1 MRIAV
6 TTLGLMLLA
15 VSGCSQQPRPT
26 ADQPSAS
33 ITAQPTASPGERQPV
48 LSDTARSV
56 DSRGGHAAWK
66 ELKVDI
72 PAGAVPTGHTV
83 TIRSGDEIG
92 TLTGPYGTEIAGRP
106 LSVDHDLPLVSA
118 LTLSWD
124 LPKLT
129 AAQRGSVVLARWNPT
144 AHAWAYTSEKPV
156 WHGTVLTVAVRD
168 FSVLTWVAN
177 IGQTTGQIAGAR
189 VDEPKCNGKGL
200 PPWVSSTVDPD
211 QDLSAAAI
219 RVCFEPDKD
228 SRVTVRVANNRTFS
242 QEMSMVHGGQQWAW
256 TWRGDDEYD
265 PKWIVYSVAQNVL
278 DSPTRHL
285 IPPLKTHAV
294 GIARPKEPGSYHI
307 EARMSADAITVLADA
322 VAFGANESSIAADS
336 PAVTAAVQALYE
348 CGGKELL
355 GKPNLRNIAELGR
368 TVANAIGGCAKELM
382 EPDSEFGR
390 RFEDLS
396 RAMIAKGGLSQT
408 AAIQSNRIAREL
420 VSAFKIITAGKIAFY
435 LSDQFANAL
444 VGPLSWSVNGR
455 GTPQQLGQW
464 TPTCSSVE
472 TDSNRLYK
480 NLALQDRFADTSK
493 ELWQFK
499 DFAGAA
505 RTAIG
510 PLDKCSQSFRAS
522 LAGRLAAGWA
532 DTKTA
537 SIVAAAIMRGLPA
550 VSIET
555 LLQAEAPAMCRHPAG
570 RLVNGSLPVA
580 DPLANGYAG
589 IRLGGVEFTR
599 PLPPATTDLNADGI
613 QDTAVAFDCSAGG
626 VTWPEIIAIYGP
638 GPTLIGSID
647 LDRYVQTE
655 HSDVMSFKIQGHR
668 IAVQWISY
676 EGAGFDE
683 QAWHGYLKLSD
694 GTVTVTDI
702 KRG

>member
-1 MRIAV
+1 M
-6 TTLGLMLLA
+6 
-15 VSGCSQQPRPT
+15 
-26 ADQPSAS
+26 
-33 ITAQPTASPGERQPV
+33 
-48 LSDTARSV
+48 
-56 DSRGGHAAWK
+56 
-66 ELKVDI
+66 
-72 PAGAVPTGHTV
+72 
-83 TIRSGDEIG
+83 
-92 TLTGPYGTEIAGRP
+92 
-106 LSVDHDLPLVSA
+106 
-118 LTLSWD
+118 
-124 LPKLT
+124 LT
-129 AAQRGSVVLARWNPT
+129 A
-144 AHAWAYTSEKPV
+144 
-156 WHGTVLTVAVRD
+156 AVRD
-168 FSVLTWVAN
+168 FSILTWFAD
-177 IGQTTGQIAGAR
+177 IGQMTGQITGAR
-189 VDEPKCNGKGL
+189 VDEPKCSGKML
-200 PPWVSSTVDPD
+200 PPWTSSTVDPD
-211 QDLSAAAI
+211 HDLSAAAI

-228 SRVTVRVANNRTFS
+228 SRVTVRIANNRAFS
-242 QEMSMVHGGQQWAW
+242 QQMTMVHGDQQWAW

-265 PKWIVYSVAQNVL
+265 PKAIVYSVAQDVL

-307 EARMSADAITVLADA
+307 EARTSVDAITVLADA
-322 VAFGANESSIAADS
+322 VAFGANEVRIAADS
-336 PAVTAAVQALYE
+336 PAAAAAVQALYE

-355 GKPNLRNIAELGR
+355 GKPNLRDIDELVR
-368 TVANAIGGCAKELM
+368 TVANSIGGCAKELM

-390 RFEDLS
+390 RFEVLS

-420 VSAFKIITAGKIAFY
+420 VSVFKVITVGKIAFY
-435 LSDQFANAL
+435 LSDQFANSL
-444 VGPLSWSVNGR
+444 VGPLAWSINGR

-464 TPTCSSVE
+464 TPSCSSVN

-480 NLALQDRFADTSK
+480 NLALQDRFANTSK

-499 DFAGAA
+499 DFADAA

-510 PLDKCSQSFRAS
+510 ALEKCSQTFRAS
-522 LAGRLAAGWA
+522 LAGRLAGGWA
-532 DTKTA
+532 DRTAA
-537 SIVAAAIMRGLPA
+537 SIVAAAIMRGLSP
-550 VSIET
+550 VTTKT

-589 IRLGGVEFTR
+589 IRLSGVEYTR
-599 PLPPATTDLNADGI
+599 LLPPATTDLNADGI

-626 VTWPEIIAIYGP
+626 VTWPETIAIYGP

-647 LDRYVQTE
+647 LDKYVQTE
-655 HSDVMSFKIQGHR
+655 HSDVMSFKVQGNR

-676 EGAGFDE
+676 EGADFDE
-683 QAWHGYLKLSD
+683 QAWHGYLKLRD